1 MTPALSAFE
10 FCAPATP
17 AAATSRA
24 RREASVELSNEFGS
38 FGVRLRSRYLLRAA
52 DVLEVEPRCLG
63 VGPW

>member
-17 AAATSRA
+17 PAATPPA
-24 RREASVELSNEFGS
+24 RSEASVELSNEFGS

-52 DVLEVEPRCLG
+52 GVLEVEPRRLR